1 MVGIAC
7 GIRTKIHFACYK
19 VSDIVVGL
27 FTIVCIQWI
36 YETKRYLQ
44 DPHEEAG
51 QAKHTKKI

>member
-1 MVGIAC
+1 MSL
-7 GIRTKIHFACYK
+7 RTKIHFACYK

-27 FTIVCIQWI
+27 FTIVCIEWI

-44 DPHEEAG
+44 DPYEEAG